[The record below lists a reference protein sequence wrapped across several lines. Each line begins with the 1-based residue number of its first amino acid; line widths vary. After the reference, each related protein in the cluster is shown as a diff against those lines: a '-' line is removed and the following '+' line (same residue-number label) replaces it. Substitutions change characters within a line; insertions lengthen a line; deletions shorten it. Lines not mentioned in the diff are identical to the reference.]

1 MGKVDDAA
9 LSADLVDNLLEWK
22 PRRDPRRE
30 KESNDIGAAPRRDLL
45 ADDYTF
51 RIEIARPERAVERVM
66 IGDGNAIELHVAR
79 AFDELA
85 RCLVTVM
92 REAGVGVEVSPDTG
106 LFYDMRLGVG
116 VGILALSFRVNV
128 AQGDQISACKY
139 CRRRRS
145 GRRSIA

>member
-9 LSADLVDNLLEWK
+9 LSADLVDDLLERK

-30 KESNDIGAAPRRDLL
+30 KESNDISAAPRRDLL

-51 RIEIARPERAVERVM
+51 RIEIARAKRAVERVM

-85 RCLVTVM
+85 WRLVTVM
-92 REAGVGVEVSPDTG
+92 REASVGVEVSPDTG
-106 LFYDMRLGVG
+106 LLRDTRMGVG
-116 VGILALSFRVNV
+116 VGILALFFRVNV
-128 AQGDQISACKY
+128 VQGD
-139 CRRRRS
+139 
-145 GRRSIA
+145 

>member
-51 RIEIARPERAVERVM
+51 RI
-66 IGDGNAIELHVAR
+66 AIELHVAR
-79 AFDELA
+79 AFDELP
-85 RCLVTVM
+85 RCLMTVM
-92 REAGVGVEVSPDTG
+92 RETGVGVEVSPDTG
-106 LFYDMRLGVG
+106 LFRDTRMG
-116 VGILALSFRVNV
+116 VGIGILA
-128 AQGDQISACKY
+128 
-139 CRRRRS
+139 
-145 GRRSIA
+145 